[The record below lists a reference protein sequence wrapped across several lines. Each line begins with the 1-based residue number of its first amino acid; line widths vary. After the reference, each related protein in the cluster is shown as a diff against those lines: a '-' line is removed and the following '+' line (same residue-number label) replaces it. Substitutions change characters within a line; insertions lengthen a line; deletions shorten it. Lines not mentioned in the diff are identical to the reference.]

1 VLDDVDSPISFSP
14 DGREFVFHRGADPES
29 HLVVA
34 DVGGRTQRILAVQ
47 KVPARFSPYAPD
59 WSPDGTVVAA
69 GVTDMRSTSQ
79 TIVLLPVGG
88 GASRQLF
95 TSEGLIGRLRWL
107 PDGSGLLAV
116 ISEGRARRQYAGL
129 RGGALWRI
137 DYPGGRAERMTSDLD
152 GPHPCCL
159 DIDANGR
166 VVATVVNKVVSD
178 LWIAPADRLDAP
190 RQVTWDRPVVGR
202 HSWLPDNDTLVY
214 RDLGGRLNVVH
225 KNGRASRLPV
235 PDGQEVGGGVSACG
249 DGRRVVFAALPG
261 MNLWRVGLA
270 PDAGGLHKLTAGLND
285 FNPACSRDGQWVFF
299 ASREPDHVS
308 LWRVSI
314 EGGTP
319 TPLGPVSAYDVL
331 PSPGGGM
338 IYYATDELRESDRST
353 TRAGT
358 RIRQD
363 RWVVISS
370 SDQARLA
377 ELDVPR
383 DITFGTLPNWTPDES
398 GLDYVVTRNGMSNI
412 WRQPLAGGPP
422 LQITNLSLGR
432 IFSFAWSPDG
442 RWLSIGAGAQRADV
456 VLMSSEP

>member
-1 VLDDVDSPISFSP
+1 
-14 DGREFVFHRGADPES
+14 
-29 HLVVA
+29 
-34 DVGGRTQRILAVQ
+34 
-47 KVPARFSPYAPD
+47 
-59 WSPDGTVVAA
+59 
-69 GVTDMRSTSQ
+69 
-79 TIVLLPVGG
+79 
-88 GASRQLF
+88 
-95 TSEGLIGRLRWL
+95 
-107 PDGSGLLAV
+107 
-116 ISEGRARRQYAGL
+116 
-129 RGGALWRI
+129 
-137 DYPGGRAERMTSDLD
+137 
-152 GPHPCCL
+152 
-159 DIDANGR
+159 
-166 VVATVVNKVVSD
+166 
-178 LWIAPADRLDAP
+178 
-190 RQVTWDRPVVGR
+190 
-202 HSWLPDNDTLVY
+202 
-214 RDLGGRLNVVH
+214 
-225 KNGRASRLPV
+225 
-235 PDGQEVGGGVSACG
+235 
-249 DGRRVVFAALPG
+249 
-261 MNLWRVGLA
+261 
-270 PDAGGLHKLTAGLND
+270 
-285 FNPACSRDGQWVFF
+285 VFF

-383 DITFGTLPNWTPDES
+383 DVTGGTLPNWAPDES